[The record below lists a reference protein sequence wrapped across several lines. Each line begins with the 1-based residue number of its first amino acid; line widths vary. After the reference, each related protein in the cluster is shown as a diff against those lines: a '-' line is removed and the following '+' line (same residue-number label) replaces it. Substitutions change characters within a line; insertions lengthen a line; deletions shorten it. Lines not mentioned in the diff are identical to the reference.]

1 MRVCRIFIWLHI
13 LCSFL
18 VKVSAYVAAG
28 EGVAHD
34 HNFVGSDETPLRNL
48 QGDVAAQGEKM
59 STLTSR
65 ASSDRATVA
74 AQAKMLEE
82 LLGRLEKQ
90 DSKFSELI
98 AELNNKISEQD
109 RKNIELNNKIAELR
123 EQDEKHT
130 EEISIKNEEIAA
142 QAINL
147 SALRERDVEREAQI
161 ATLKRRLQEREED
174 ERRRALQNADRDD
187 AYGAGGG
194 GVKEAGVGPDGQ
206 PQSRR
211 RATASTSDANL
222 VKLRAEGKKLVIY
235 GDVDIKGDVVVRGRS
250 YGSLLGAAPT
260 PLPTLSGA
268 PTESPTPRPSTPP
281 TESPTPI
288 PSTPRPSGSPTQSP
302 TSFTYGK

>member
-1 MRVCRIFIWLHI
+1 MRVCHIIIPKKNARIMRVGRIIIWLHI
-13 LCSFL
+13 LCSF
-18 VKVSAYVAAG
+18 VVSAYG
-28 EGVAHD
+28 EGAAHN

-59 STLTSR
+59 STRTSKT
-65 ASSDRATVA
+65 SSDRATVA

-98 AELNNKISEQD
+98 AELNHKIT
-109 RKNIELNNKIAELR
+109 
-123 EQDEKHT
+123 EQDEKHA
-130 EEISIKNEEIAA
+130 EDISIKNEEIAA
-142 QAINL
+142 QAIDL

-222 VKLRAEGKKLVIY
+222 VKLRAESNKLVIY

-288 PSTPRPSGSPTQSP
+288 PSTPRPSGPPTPSP

>member
-1 MRVCRIFIWLHI
+1 MRVCRIVIWLHI
-13 LCSFL
+13 LCSF
-18 VKVSAYVAAG
+18 VVSAYG
-28 EGVAHD
+28 EGAAHD

-48 QGDVAAQGEKM
+48 QGDVAAQGEKI

-74 AQAKMLEE
+74 AQAKLLEE

-98 AELNNKISEQD
+98 AELNNKIAEQD
-109 RKNIELNNKIAELR
+109 KKHAE
-123 EQDEKHT
+123 D
-130 EEISIKNEEIAA
+130 ISIKNEEIAA
-142 QAINL
+142 QAIDL
-147 SALRERDVEREAQI
+147 SVLRERDVEREAQI

-174 ERRRALQNADRDD
+174 ERRRALQSADRDD
-187 AYGAGGG
+187 AHGGGG

-222 VKLRAEGKKLVIY
+222 VKLRAEGKKLVID
-235 GDVDIKGDVVVRGRS
+235 GDVDIKGDIVVRGRS

-268 PTESPTPRPSTPP
+268 PTESPTPRPSKPP
-281 TESPTPI
+281 TESPTPR
-288 PSTPRPSGSPTQSP
+288 PSTPRPSGPPTLSP

>member
-1 MRVCRIFIWLHI
+1 M
-13 LCSFL
+13 
-18 VKVSAYVAAG
+18 
-28 EGVAHD
+28 
-34 HNFVGSDETPLRNL
+34 
-48 QGDVAAQGEKM
+48 
-59 STLTSR
+59 
-65 ASSDRATVA
+65 
-74 AQAKMLEE
+74 
-82 LLGRLEKQ
+82 
-90 DSKFSELI
+90 
-98 AELNNKISEQD
+98 NNKISEQG
-109 RKNIELNNKIAELR
+109 RKIVKQDNKIAELR
-123 EQDEKHT
+123 EQDEKHAQG
-130 EEISIKNEEIAA
+130 ISIKNEEIAA
-142 QAINL
+142 QAIDL

-174 ERRRALQNADRDD
+174 ERRRALQSADRDD
-187 AYGAGGG
+187 AHGAGGG

-288 PSTPRPSGSPTQSP
+288 PSTPIPSGPPTPSP